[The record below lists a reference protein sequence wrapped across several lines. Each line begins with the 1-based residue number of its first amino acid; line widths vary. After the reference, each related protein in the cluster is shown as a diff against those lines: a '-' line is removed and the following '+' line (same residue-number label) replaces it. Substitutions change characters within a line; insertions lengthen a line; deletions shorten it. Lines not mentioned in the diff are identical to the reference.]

1 MRLKDK
7 VSIVT
12 GGGSGI
18 GRATAILF
26 AEEGS
31 KVVIADFDPEGGRET
46 VKCIQAN
53 GGEAAFIEVDVSV
66 EAEAFQIARFAVEQH
81 GKINVLVND
90 AGMRVYGPI
99 TEATE
104 ESWDAIFAVNVK
116 GMAFCSKAVIPE
128 MIKVGGGAIV
138 NVSSANGIVG
148 RGGMAQYDATKAA
161 VLGLT
166 RSMAVDHAPH
176 NIRTNAICPGP
187 TITDFHIKR
196 AQARGLT
203 EDDIRKRPANHVI
216 LKRQAEPRE
225 IAYGILFL
233 ACDESSYV
241 TGQALMVDGGYS
253 AI

>member
-1 MRLKDK
+1 M
-7 VSIVT
+7 
-12 GGGSGI
+12 
-18 GRATAILF
+18 
-26 AEEGS
+26 
-31 KVVIADFDPEGGRET
+31 EGGQET
-46 VKCIQAN
+46 VERIKAA
-53 GGEAAFIEVDVSV
+53 GGEAAFIQANVAV
-66 EAEAFQIARFAVEQH
+66 EAEALAISRFAVEKF
-81 GKINVLVND
+81 GKINVLVNN

-104 ESWDAIFAVNVK
+104 ESWDAIFAVNTK
-116 GMAFCSKAVIPE
+116 GVAFCSKRAIPE
-128 MIKVGGGAIV
+128 MIKAGGGTIV

-166 RSMAVDHAPH
+166 RAMAVDYAPY
-176 NIRTNAICPGP
+176 NIRANAICPGP
-187 TITDFHIKR
+187 TVTDYHIKR
-196 AQARGLT
+196 AQARGVT
-203 EDDIRKRPANHVI
+203 EADLRRRPANHVI
-216 LKRQAEPRE
+216 LKRPADPRE